1 LQQEFKAKS
10 HFDSSGLTYG
20 ASTATVTTVLDKG
33 VVNLTNFS
41 RSFIPYA
48 LGTVA
53 IAICAYGF
61 YLGVP
66 SVTKQQV
73 PPADSQPVVTLGFND
88 PKKPEPAKPTIDP
101 AQIKLQQERT
111 WQAFT
116 RTHPL
121 AGGVDSKVVVQTV
134 HATMSQR
141 GYTNVQIAALLGN
154 LEQESRLS
162 PFARNPKSGAFG
174 IMQWLGPRARS
185 LKRFEL
191 TYFSN
196 NLNLD
201 PRTFNGQ
208 LQAQVAFMAHEATGA
223 YSYQYAG
230 LKKMTTLRGATTYF
244 RRTVEVPGEEEANDE
259 RRVKAARSH
268 LMQIASLNS

>member
-208 LQAQVAFMAHEATGA
+208 LQAQVAFMAHESTGA

>member
-1 LQQEFKAKS
+1 
-10 HFDSSGLTYG
+10 LTCG
-20 ASTATVTTVLDKG
+20 AIAATLSTVLDKG
-33 VVNLTNFS
+33 VVNLNKSFTF
-41 RSFIPYA
+41 RSFIPHA
-48 LGTVA
+48 LAAVA
-53 IAICAYGF
+53 VATCSYGF
-61 YLGVP
+61 YLGAP

-73 PPADSQPVVTLGFND
+73 PTADSQPVATLGFND
-88 PKKPEPAKPTIDP
+88 PKQPEPPKPAMP
-101 AQIKLQQERT
+101 AVDLVKLQQEHT

-121 AGGVDSKVVVQTV
+121 AGGVDSRVVVQTV

-154 LEQESRLS
+154 LEQESKLS

-191 TYFSN
+191 TYFSK

-208 LQAQVAFMAHEATGA
+208 LQAQVAFMAQESSGS

-230 LKKMTTLRGATTYF
+230 LRKMTTLRGATTYF
-244 RRTVEVPGEEEANDE
+244 RRTVEIPGAQEANDE
-259 RRVKAARSH
+259 NRVKAARSH
-268 LMQIASLNS
+268 LLQIASLNS